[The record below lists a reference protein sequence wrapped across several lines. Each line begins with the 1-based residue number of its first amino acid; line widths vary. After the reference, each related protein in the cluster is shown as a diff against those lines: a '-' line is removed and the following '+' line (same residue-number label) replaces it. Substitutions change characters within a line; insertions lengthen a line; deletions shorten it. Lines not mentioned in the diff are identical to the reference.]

1 MAERVEK
8 SDGDGFGGGDRGL
21 TDSPNSSDSP
31 RELRTTEGA
40 SGLQRRREGAGA
52 DRQRRGGGDLG
63 GRKRAL
69 PGGRRRPNAGFPGI
83 PESWACHDWGR
94 KEILSAILVAHIQ

>member
-8 SDGDGFGGGDRGL
+8 SDGDDGGDRGL

-40 SGLQRRREGAGA
+40 SGLEGERGAGA
-52 DRQRRGGGDLG
+52 DRQTAAGAAATSEAESERCLEGGGG
-63 GRKRAL
+63 PMQGFQASQNHGHAMIGEGRKSCL
-69 PGGRRRPNAGFPGI
+69 LF
-83 PESWACHDWGR
+83 W
-94 KEILSAILVAHIQ
+94 